1 MDLWKAVG
9 PCDPFGMT
17 RALRIHVQ
25 PVLRDSAL
33 VLAFEGWNDAGGAAT
48 AALQFIDAA
57 IQSVPLAYIEPEEFF
72 DFSVRR
78 PEVYIDK
85 DGRRRIRW
93 PSIDFRYGSI
103 DASRELVTGIGDEPH
118 LRWSSF
124 CDCVAELCADLG
136 LRRVV
141 MLGAYLADVVYS
153 QPVQVSGFA
162 TSPGDLER
170 VGVETSAY
178 QGSTGILAVL
188 SERLEC
194 HGAEVVSLW
203 AALPHYINLSPNP
216 RGALALVQKLS
227 QLLDIR
233 VDDALLRKGAA
244 EFEEKISQLVANDS
258 ELAAY
263 VKQLKRREF
272 AQ

>member
-1 MDLWKAVG
+1 M
-9 PCDPFGMT
+9 PCDPFAMT

-25 PVLRDSAL
+25 PVLRDSSL
-33 VLAFEGWNDAGGAAT
+33 ILAFEGWNDAGGAAT

-57 IQSVPLAYIEPEEFF
+57 IQSVPLADIEPEEFF
-72 DFSVRR
+72 DFTVRR
-78 PEVYIDK
+78 PDVYVDG

-93 PSIDFRYGSI
+93 PSVAFRYGSV
-103 DASRELVTGIGDEPH
+103 DTSRELVTGVGDEPH

-124 CDCVAELCADLG
+124 CDCVADLCADLG

-153 QPVQVSGFA
+153 QPVHVSGFA
-162 TSPGDLER
+162 TSPADLDR
-170 VGVETSAY
+170 LGVETSAY
-178 QGSTGILAVL
+178 QGSTGILGVL
-188 SERLEC
+188 AERLEC
-194 HGAEVVSLW
+194 NGAQVVSLW

-216 RGALALVQKLS
+216 RGALALVRKLT

-233 VDDALLRKGAA
+233 VDDSMLQKGAA
-244 EFEEKISQLVANDS
+244 EFEERVSQLVSSDA